1 MKHAWIEN
9 DRIRDICPGDPAE
22 CYHPDIAQFYNTLVP
37 DDAENGDGWVNGQ
50 LVKPTA
56 PPPAPPAPPPAP
68 EPRRVSPVEFKLLF
82 TAQER
87 VAIRAVRDT
96 DPVIDDFFDILDD
109 PRLTSVDLTSST
121 TRGMVD
127 YLVSKAFLTAK
138 RRDEIVN
145 GRP

>member
-1 MKHAWIEN
+1 MKYAWIE
-9 DRIRDICPGDPAE
+9 DARIRDICHGDPAE
-22 CYHPDIAQFYNTLVP
+22 CYHPDIAKLYSTPVP

-50 LVKPTA
+50 LAKPVA

-68 EPRRVSPVEFKLLF
+68 APRKVSPVEFKLLF

-87 VAIRAVRDT
+87 VAIRAARET

-109 PRLTSVDLTSST
+109 QRLTSVDLTSST